1 MLLSSALTYAV
12 TKKNDLGLSLDY
24 VYNLLTELN

>member
-12 TKKNDLGLSLDY
+12 TKKNDLSLSLEY
-24 VYNLLTELN
+24 IYNLLTEPN